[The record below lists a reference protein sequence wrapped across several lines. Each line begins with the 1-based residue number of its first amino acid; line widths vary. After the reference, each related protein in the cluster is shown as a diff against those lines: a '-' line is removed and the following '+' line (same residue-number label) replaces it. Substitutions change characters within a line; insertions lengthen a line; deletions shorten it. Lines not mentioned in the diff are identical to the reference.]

1 MGIEKGRRVKKRPVL
16 MMLGVGALVVASL
29 GFLVVMVGAQGGPL
43 PHEFYGAVKINGLS
57 APAGTTVEARGEN
70 VAVGVEGN
78 PITTEEIGQ
87 YGGPGA
93 FDGKLIV
100 QGQDLETG
108 DPIEFYVDG
117 TRAEVK
123 RPKDAVWSD
132 TFAFVPDGSTELDL
146 RVGASGSR
154 TFLPLVTR

>member
-1 MGIEKGRRVKKRPVL
+1 

-29 GFLVVMVGAQGGPL
+29 GFLVVVVDAQGGPL

-78 PITTEEIGQ
+78 PITTKEIGQ

-117 TRAEVK
+117 TQAQVK
-123 RPKDAVWSD
+123 TEETVWSD
-132 TFAFVPDGSTELDL
+132 TFAFEPDGLTELDL